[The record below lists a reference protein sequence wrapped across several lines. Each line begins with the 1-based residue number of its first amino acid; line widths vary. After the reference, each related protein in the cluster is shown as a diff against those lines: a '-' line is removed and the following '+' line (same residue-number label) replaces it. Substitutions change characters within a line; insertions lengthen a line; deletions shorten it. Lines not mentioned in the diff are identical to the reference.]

1 MEFILNLIK
10 NILSPLFYIIVTIS
24 ICSSIVGVILLI
36 INKIFKNKL
45 SFKYKKLIW
54 IIFFISLL
62 IMPKIESKFSI
73 YNFINIDKIE
83 ELSININFNSLD
95 TYKNLNIQEDYEFDD
110 FKIKIVDQTD
120 KLEFKEIISIIYF
133 SILIIKILRIIII
146 KIYYKSKSEIIN
158 NNCFESELIENIKKK
173 LNINKNIILI
183 KSKIINTPMFGGIV
197 KPKIFIGDKKI
208 DEIDLECMLT
218 HEICHYKRKDNI
230 FNLFINIFRI
240 VYFFNP
246 MIIDILNKIENE
258 LEIATDE
265 MTLNILG
272 ENNKNRYCNLLVFE
286 SNKSNIEKYN
296 LGFAK
301 QKSFIEQRI
310 NNIIEKP
317 KINIKR
323 RNIAF
328 LIIIIILVLFFCFT
342 KQKNSITEKY
352 LKYITININNIEYK
366 IEKYNKNKE
375 YKIIKCQIEDIIKI
389 KGNKNLYS
397 LNLNKQNLKSKIES
411 NSTFFFN
418 NSDININSGVFAGKF
433 LYEMKIK
440 YETKEEILYCFIL
453 EIE

>member
-1 MEFILNLIK
+1 MEIILNLIK
-10 NILSPLFYIIVTIS
+10 NNLSPCFYIIVTIS

-45 SFKYKKLIW
+45 SFKYKKIIW

-62 IMPKIESKFSI
+62 IMPKIENKFSI
-73 YNFINIDKIE
+73 YNFINIEKIE

-95 TYKNLNIQEDYEFDD
+95 TYKYLNKNENYEFDD

-133 SILIIKILRIIII
+133 CILIIKILRIIII
-146 KIYYKSKSEIIN
+146 KIYYKTNSKIID
-158 NNCFESELIENIKKK
+158 NNCFEIKIIKNIKDKLNIKKD
-173 LNINKNIILI
+173 IILI
-183 KSKIINTPMFGGIV
+183 KSKAVSSPMIGGII

-208 DEIDLECMLT
+208 NEIDLECMLT
-218 HEICHYKRKDNI
+218 HELCHYKRKDNI
-230 FNLFINIFRI
+230 VNLFINIFRI

-246 MIIDILNKIENE
+246 ITKHILNKIENE
-258 LEIATDE
+258 LELATDE
-265 MTLNILG
+265 MTLNILDK
-272 ENNKNRYCNLLVFE
+272 NNTNRYCNLLVFE
-286 SNKSNIEKYN
+286 SNKKNIEKYN

-310 NNIIEKP
+310 NNIIAKQ
-317 KINIKR
+317 NVNVKR
-323 RNIAF
+323 KYVVILF
-328 LIIIIILVLFFCFT
+328 LLIILIIFFCFT
-342 KQKNSITEKY
+342 KQKNTITESH

-375 YKIIKCQIEDIIKI
+375 YKIIKCKSEDILKL

-411 NSTFFFN
+411 NSTIFFN